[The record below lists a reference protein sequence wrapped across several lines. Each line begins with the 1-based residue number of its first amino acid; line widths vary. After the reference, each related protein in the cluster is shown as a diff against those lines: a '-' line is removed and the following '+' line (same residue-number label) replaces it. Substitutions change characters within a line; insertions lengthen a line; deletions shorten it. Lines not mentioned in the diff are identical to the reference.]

1 MAYFPV
7 MKRLTILSVF
17 LLLAV
22 GGCAKERVPAAP
34 DYAVN
39 MVMAEESRGVPE
51 GVTGSAPP
59 TAPAVVRK
67 LVKTVDLDIV
77 VADTDAAA
85 KEAQALAVRLGGY
98 VGAVNAFRM
107 EELLHYSLNLRIPVE
122 RLDEAI
128 LALKA
133 LAVRIDREAQR
144 VEDVT
149 DRYVD
154 LDARLRTLKATEAE
168 LQALLA
174 ESRKN
179 ARKVEEIMAV
189 YRELVE
195 IRSRIEQIQGQLLAL
210 EKLADLSTV
219 NVNLRPTESARPVT
233 GGGWQPGDTLRGSVR
248 MLVALLK
255 GLGDFAIFA
264 VIVLLPLGVVLWLV
278 WRLVLLLIR
287 RVRPRRKA
295 PAPET
300 TPPAPP
306 PAQSAGGS

>member
-295 PAPET
+295 PAPEAA
-300 TPPAPP
+300 PPAPP

>member
-1 MAYFPV
+1 

-51 GVTGSAPP
+51 GLADGAPP
-59 TAPAVVRK
+59 PAPAVARK

-107 EELLHYSLNLRIPVE
+107 EELLHYTLTLRIPVE

-179 ARKVEEIMAV
+179 TRKVEEIMAV

-233 GGGWQPGDTLRGSVR
+233 GGGWQPRDTLRGSVR

-295 PAPET
+295 PAPEA